1 MKNTVLDTLKKAGKP
16 LKASEIIEL
25 SGLDKKVVEKALN
38 DLKKENAIGSPIRC
52 FWQPA

>member
-16 LKASEIIEL
+16 LKASEIITL
-25 SGLDKKVVEKALN
+25 SGLDKNVVDKALTE
-38 DLKKENAIGSPIRC
+38 LKKENAIVSPVRC